1 MLPAID
7 AFKARFVAQDSFCAY
22 FDKEW
27 LPKYEMWVA
36 AYRAEGVPTT
46 TGALESYHG
55 VIKMLFLSSR

>member
-1 MLPAID
+1 
-7 AFKARFVAQDSFCAY
+7 VVQDSFCAY